1 MAALLI
7 LLTYHKVSQKNVV
20 TTQIGFWLMIYII
33 NV

>member
-7 LLTYHKVSQKNVV
+7 LLTYDKVSHKNVV